1 MTGALFATAA
11 LVGLAGTVH
20 CAGMC
25 AAACSAVGRRC
36 APAAPRRA
44 LAGWWLGR
52 WAAYAAAGVAAS
64 TLVQGVRWLFDGS
77 AWLRPFWTLAQ
88 VVLVGLGLW
97 LLVRGEWP
105 PTLQQW
111 VEHRR
116 RWTVEPGL
124 QRVHLPGELK
134 AAGTGLLWPLLP
146 CGLLHAAL
154 GLAALASGPLEAAGV
169 MTAFAFSSTP
179 GLWAG
184 ALLWR
189 RAGAGGPAASGASAV
204 RLAGA
209 GIALLSL
216 WPLAQ
221 HAWHPI
227 QAAWCG

>member
-1 MTGALFATAA
+1 MTGALLATAL
-11 LVGLAGTVH
+11 LVGLAGTPH

-52 WAAYAAAGVAAS
+52 WLGYVAAGVAAS
-64 TLVQGVRWLFDGS
+64 TLVQGVRWWFDGS
-77 AWLRPFWTLAQ
+77 AWLQPFWTLAQ
-88 VVLVGLGLW
+88 VALIGLGLW
-97 LLVRGEWP
+97 LVVRGEWP

-111 VEHRR
+111 VERR
-116 RWTVEPGL
+116 RRPVPPAAP
-124 QRVHLPGELK
+124 QRVHLPGELQ
-134 AAGTGLLWPLLP
+134 AASAGLLWPLLP

-154 GLAALASGPLEAAGV
+154 ALAALASDPLEAAGV
-169 MTAFAFSSTP
+169 MTAFAVASTP

-184 ALLWR
+184 TLLWR
-189 RAGAGGPAASGASAV
+189 RVGAGGAAASGASAV

-216 WPLAQ
+216 WPLAR
-221 HAWHPI
+221 HAWQPI